1 MRVWRLLTRRMAAK
15 IFLVIGLVV
24 GAALLLQARADA
36 RRIEDSLKRETH
48 IAAEQVAQLVIG
60 SVAHSMLAGDGIQ
73 VKGLVGDLKK
83 RVPGAEIHVYD
94 RRGVEVFAPKGP
106 APDPDLLPSPVREA
120 LAGRERAD
128 LGAWRV
134 VRAIDSEKR
143 CQRCHDD
150 DRPVRGVLQL
160 VVDPDTCRKRR
171 DRVFAEL
178 VRHGFVQMMTAKQTK
193 RISQYFRELVAT
205 DGAVRGVAVYDNDGD
220 LAFGDPAPVP
230 EAQLAAALA
239 PGGKPTYLPDAGGVS
254 ALLPLPMEERCS
266 RCHDDEIGAARGALV
281 VALKPAAAGDC
292 GVPLEMAIDRSLR
305 FIMLAALG
313 RRVADFLDAVVA
325 TGAASQIDVFD
336 SEGRRQWTTARMVPP
351 PDVAA
356 VLRSK
361 AGQMRFVGTGARE
374 KVQVIEP
381 LHNDDGCRRCHG
393 ADSDL
398 RGAVR
403 VSLSTRSAASARAA
417 TMHQSGWFTGYTL
430 GGVLFILVG
439 LLQYLVVRPVNHI
452 GAVADEVGRG
462 NLDVS
467 VGGARSDGDEIARLG
482 QRVNEMVHDLRAK
495 LHLEK
500 LVSRGAAEAAA
511 GGIERRGELRRF
523 TVLFS
528 DIRGFTAYAEERSP
542 AEVVDALNELLGA
555 QATAVHQHGG
565 DVDKYVGDELMALF
579 HGDDA
584 EQRALA
590 CALDIIDAV
599 ARAGRGA
606 LSVGVGIHAGDVVY
620 GAIGSDDRLDFTVIG
635 DVVNTAARLCS
646 AAEPQ
651 QILVSAEISQV
662 AGSDP
667 TVSLESLEPLALKG
681 KRKPFP
687 VMAARRSDA

>member
-15 IFLVIGLVV
+15 IFLVIGVVV
-24 GAALLLQARADA
+24 GAALLLQARADG
-36 RRIEDSLKRETH
+36 RRIEASLKQETH
-48 IAAEQVAQLVIG
+48 LAAEQVAQLVIG

-106 APDPDLLPSPVREA
+106 APDPESLPEPVRAA
-120 LAGRERAD
+120 LGGSERAD

-134 VRAIDSEKR
+134 IRAIDSEKR
-143 CQRCHDD
+143 CERCHDD
-150 DRPVRGVLQL
+150 GRPVRGALQL
-160 VVDPDTCRKRR
+160 VVDPDTCRRRR

-193 RISQYFRELVAT
+193 RISDYFRELVST
-205 DGAVRGVAVYDNDGD
+205 DSAVRGIAVYDNDGD
-220 LAFGDPAPVP
+220 LAFGDPSPVP
-230 EAQLAAALA
+230 EAALAAALG
-239 PGGKPTYLPDAGGVS
+239 PGGTPRYLSDDNGVS

-266 RCHDDEIGAARGALV
+266 RCHDDEIGTARGALV
-281 VALKPAAAGDC
+281 VALDPARDSDC

-325 TGAASQIDVFD
+325 TGAASQVDVYD
-336 SEGRRQWTTARMVPP
+336 SEGRRQWTTAKMAPP

-356 VLRSK
+356 VLSSR
-361 AGQMRFVGTGARE
+361 AGKMRFVGAGPRE

-381 LHNDDGCRRCHG
+381 LHNDEGCRRCHG

-398 RGAVR
+398 RGVVS
-403 VSLSTRSAASARAA
+403 VSLSTRAAASARAA
-417 TMHQSGWFTGYTL
+417 TMHQSTWFTGYTL

-462 NLDVS
+462 NLDVT
-467 VGGARSDGDEIARLG
+467 VGGARLDGDEIARLG
-482 QRVNEMVHDLRAK
+482 QRVNEMVGGLRAK

-511 GGIERRGELRRF
+511 GGIERQGELRRF

-528 DIRGFTAYAEERSP
+528 DIRGFTAYAEDRAP
-542 AEVVDALNELLGA
+542 ADVVEALNELLGA
-555 QATAVHQHGG
+555 QAKAVHAHGG

-584 EQRALA
+584 EARAIA

-599 ARAGRGA
+599 ARAGRGS
-606 LSVGVGIHAGDVVY
+606 LSVGVGVHAGDVVY

-635 DVVNTAARLCS
+635 DVVNTAARLCA

-651 QILVSAEISQV
+651 QILASAEV
-662 AGSDP
+662 ADAAGADLG
-667 TVSLESLEPLALKG
+667 VILEPLEPLALKG

-687 VMAARRSDA
+687 VVAARRADT